1 MVSMDTLK
9 QKPLLLLFL
18 LLSALAIG
26 WRYPQQGHVCIRG
39 RCFQVELAVTP
50 DARARGLM
58 FRKHLNKDRGML
70 FIFEEED
77 IHPFWMKN
85 TLIPLDI
92 LWINSRREIVFM
104 SKKTQPCI
112 LDPCPVIQPDKK
124 AKYVLELQGGI
135 SDTIGLIEGDKV
147 SLDLRGAKD
156 ML

>member
-1 MVSMDTLK
+1 MDTLK

-26 WRYPQQGHVCIRG
+26 WRYPQQGHVCIKG

-50 DARARGLM
+50 DERARGLM
-58 FRKHLNKDRGML
+58 FRKHLDKDSGML
-70 FIFEEED
+70 FIFKEED

-92 LWINSRREIVFM
+92 LWINSRREVVFM

-112 LDPCPVIQPDKK
+112 MDPCPAILPGKK
-124 AKYVLELQGGI
+124 AKFVLELQGGI

>member
-1 MVSMDTLK
+1 MDTLK

-26 WRYPQQGHVCIRG
+26 WRYPEQGHVCIKG

-58 FRKHLNKDRGML
+58 FRKHLNKDSGML

-112 LDPCPVIQPDKK
+112 ADPCPVIQPGKK

-135 SDTIGLIEGDKV
+135 SDTIGLIEGDKI

-156 ML
+156 VW

>member
-1 MVSMDTLK
+1 
-9 QKPLLLLFL
+9 
-18 LLSALAIG
+18 
-26 WRYPQQGHVCIRG
+26 
-39 RCFQVELAVTP
+39 
-50 DARARGLM
+50 
-58 FRKHLNKDRGML
+58 ML